1 MSDDGWSRRATFAGD
16 AEAFMAGK
24 RAGVGLKPDPEEP
37 PPAPPIPPPPMIRAE
52 PRPEPPPP
60 GLLADIGRGIGAD
73 CRGVIAHGGGL
84 STHGE
89 PIR

>member
-60 GLLADIGRGIGAD
+60 ELLADIAAASSRIESKLRSKACD
-73 CRGVIAHGGGL
+73 R
-84 STHGE
+84 
-89 PIR
+89 